1 MSLTF
6 YCLINSIIYKPDS
19 QTSDEGSEGTPNDL
33 GRLRIRLIMYAIF
46 LLIGCGVYYNAS
58 FA

>member
-6 YCLINSIIYKPDS
+6 YCLVNFIIYKPDS
-19 QTSDEGSEGTPNDL
+19 QTSDEGSEGTANDL
-33 GRLRIRLIMYAIF
+33 GCLRIRLIMYVIF
-46 LLIGCGVYYNAS
+46 LLIGCGVYYNEI